1 MSENSLVY
9 KDDDIS
15 IIEGNKDEL
24 IVLKTLR
31 INILFGTSEI
41 K

>member
-15 IIEGNKDEL
+15 VIEGNKEEL
-24 IVLKTLR
+24 IVLKALR
-31 INILFGTSEI
+31 INIHFRTSEI